1 MFNTLFHR
9 ILYILLAFIF
19 FTAEATEFIKAKIY
33 FYENEQVRHLENERE
48 TRGCSVTVSLQT

>member
-1 MFNTLFHR
+1 MLFHR

-19 FTAEATEFIKAKIY
+19 FTAEATKFIKAKIY